1 MRGSSVRFWW
11 EKGCM
16 TCVSGGRNTF
26 TVSSHNLRGNID
38 RASIMLPTWQQSR
51 SQTIF
56 QTLPKAE
63 GSDWFSEQ
71 HFLSHGAWFMHKKYH
86 NHILHSGLE
95 LSNGLDCYGS
105 QKLRQLRVR
114 TYSTSNLAQ
123 TTITHVICNLIQA
136 LKSENNLVP
145 CGKSHSKHQ
154 TTHVRGSWHETS
166 IHTLFYNVDTCR
178 PGHTHALPGL
188 FRIMHTLS
196 PLNI

>member
-1 MRGSSVRFWW
+1 MHQSCSQHGNSLIPRPSSRPFR
-11 EKGCM
+11 KQKAQTGFP
-16 TCVSGGRNTF
+16 S
-26 TVSSHNLRGNID
+26 NIYCHMGYD
-38 RASIMLPTWQQSR
+38 LCI
-51 SQTIF
+51 
-56 QTLPKAE
+56 
-63 GSDWFSEQ
+63 
-71 HFLSHGAWFMHKKYH
+71 KKYH
-86 NHILHSGLE
+86 NRILHSGLE

-114 TYSTSNLAQ
+114 TYSTSSLAQ